1 MGSHVNTIAVRS
13 AGLALEFAE
22 VGGCGSWETVL
33 MFATE
38 LSTDDENL
46 HYVAGLRDP
55 QLVQLYD
62 ASVASFAE
70 IAKILC
76 LISNNRIINN
86 KVFIEITKKYYLLYL
101 FFLGASFYKVIFF

>member
-1 MGSHVNTIAVRS
+1 MFPETVKIQIPPQVPSPMR
-13 AGLALEFAE
+13 LALEVAE
-22 VGGCGSWETVL
+22 VGGCGSWESVL

-70 IAKILC
+70 IAKISSALKSDD
-76 LISNNRIINN
+76 LTQTSDHRNHRVANRSPGLQSR
-86 KVFIEITKKYYLLYL
+86 V
-101 FFLGASFYKVIFF
+101 